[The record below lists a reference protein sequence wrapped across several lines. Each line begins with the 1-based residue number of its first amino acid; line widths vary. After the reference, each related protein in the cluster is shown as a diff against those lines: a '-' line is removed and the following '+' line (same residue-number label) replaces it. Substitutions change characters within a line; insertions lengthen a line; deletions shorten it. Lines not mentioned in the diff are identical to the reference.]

1 MIFQRI
7 NFHDNKLPVFKENK
21 AKGFVTFGADNLYPD
36 FLIELFNKSPKHNA
50 IVSAK
55 ASYVAGI
62 GTKVFGN
69 NTLDIAKA
77 EAKLKKI
84 NAYESYEELK
94 AKIAYDAELFNGF
107 AIEVIWNKA
116 KTSISEYYHIPFKD
130 IRKTIDMHYSYST
143 DWADP
148 KAERIHYMPYNPLTR
163 ESKQLY
169 YCQFYRPGEGV
180 YPLPDYVGALK
191 YIEVDTE
198 ISNYYLNSIKNG
210 FTAQTHIQLFKGI
223 PTPEEARQTARR
235 FKENYQGTDNA
246 GGLIIQ
252 YNDPTEKES
261 IISNLQPSD
270 FDKQFDLLNK
280 TVQQEIF
287 VAHKVNSPML
297 FGVRVEGQLGG
308 RSELIEA
315 YEMFHHAYI
324 EPRQQKID
332 DVFAYLLEPIA
343 DVKLETINKPP
354 VGLDYQALFTAGLL
368 TNEEARKELGLPT
381 ISTIEQSSLND
392 AINALSPLVANN
404 VLGNMTINEK
414 RQLAN
419 LAPIPGGDSLAAATP
434 PTALNQHFEYLE
446 QFAVVGERGGINK
459 SPKAPN
465 SDTPNKNPK
474 GEGSAKG
481 DASTGRGAKVS
492 ERAEKILKDKS
503 DEFNEKYKEKLGYG
517 VNVGM
522 LKAVF
527 QRGLGAFNTSH
538 SPKVSSAEQWALA
551 RVNAFLYI
559 VKTGRPENPKYNTDY
574 DLLPTDHPKKESMSN
589 PFGWDDERDLAVFQS
604 YGEKAEDFEEYRFDF
619 TDAIEQAILNV
630 LKENKGLQ
638 VGDIV
643 NITKLDAKV
652 VTDAIAKLAKAEL
665 VKSYEDGLETTPKG
679 LEEIKNLQTELVVRY
694 KYGLAPGIT
703 GGLLLDTS
711 RKFCTDVVNSGRVYS
726 REDINMMSSEL
737 GYDVW
742 KRRGEWYTNP
752 TTGITT
758 PQCRHIWV
766 QQLLRRIKR

>member
-1 MIFQRI
+1 MIFQRL

-62 GTKVFGN
+62 GTEVFGS
-69 NTLDIAKA
+69 NTEEIAKA
-77 EAKLKKI
+77 EAKLKNI
-84 NAYESYEELK
+84 NAYETYEELK
-94 AKIAYDAELFNGF
+94 AKVAYDAELFNGF
-107 AIEVIWNKA
+107 AVEVIWNKA
-116 KTSISEYYHIPFKD
+116 KTAPSEFYHIPFKD
-130 IRKTIDMHYSYST
+130 IRKGLEGDFVYCADWT
-143 DWADP
+143 DS
-148 KAERIHYMPYNPLTR
+148 KAEKIHYQPYNPITR
-163 ESKQLY
+163 ESKQIY
-169 YCQFYRPGEGV
+169 YCQFYRPGQGE

-223 PTPEEARQTARR
+223 PTPEEARATARR

-261 IISNLQPSD
+261 VINNLQPSD

-332 DVFAYLLEPIA
+332 DTFAYLLEPIA
-343 DVKLETINKPP
+343 SVRLETINKPP
-354 VGLDYQALFTAGLL
+354 IGLDYQALFTAGVI
-368 TNEEARKELGLPT
+368 TNEEARKELGLPLIT
-381 ISTIEQSSLND
+381 DVKQSSLND

-404 VLGNMTINEK
+404 VLSNMTINEK

-419 LAPIPGGDSLAAATP
+419 LPPIAGGDALPSAAPVEAV
-434 PTALNQHFEYLE
+434 ALSKQ
-446 QFAVVGERGGINK
+446 
-459 SPKAPN
+459 
-465 SDTPNKNPK
+465 
-474 GEGSAKG
+474 
-481 DASTGRGAKVS
+481 
-492 ERAEKILKDKS
+492 
-503 DEFNEKYKEKLGYG
+503 
-517 VNVGM
+517 
-522 LKAVF
+522 
-527 QRGLGAFNTSH
+527 
-538 SPKVSSAEQWALA
+538 
-551 RVNAFLYI
+551 
-559 VKTGRPENPKYNTDY
+559 
-574 DLLPTDHPKKESMSN
+574 N
-589 PFGWDDERDLAVFQS
+589 PFGWDDERDIKVFQQ
-604 YGEKAEDFEEYRFDF
+604 YGESADNFEAYKFEFV
-619 TDAIEQAILNV
+619 DAVETAILNV

-652 VTDAIAKLAKAEL
+652 VADAIAKLAKAEL
-665 VKSYEDGLETTPKG
+665 IKSYEDGLETTPKG
-679 LEEIKNLQTELVVRY
+679 VEEVKRLQTEIVVRY
-694 KYGLAPGIT
+694 GYALAAGIKGT
-703 GGLLLDTS
+703 LVIPTTRD
-711 RKFCTDVVNSGRVYS
+711 FCRQIVESNRVYS
-726 REDINMMSSEL
+726 REDINAMSAQL

-752 TTGITT
+752 DTGITT
-758 PQCRHIWV
+758 PQCRHIWQ

>member
-36 FLIELFNKSPKHNA
+36 FLVELFNKSPKHNA

-55 ASYVAGI
+55 ASYIAGV
-62 GTKVFGN
+62 GTDVFGQ
-69 NTLDIAKA
+69 NTTDIAKA
-77 EAKLKKI
+77 EAKLKNI
-84 NAYESYEELK
+84 NAYETYEELK

-107 AIEVIWNKA
+107 CVEVIWNKA
-116 KTSISEYYHIPFKD
+116 KTAPSEYYHIPFKD
-130 IRKTIDMHYSYST
+130 VRKGLEGEYIYCEDWTDAKAPRISYQ
-143 DWADP
+143 
-148 KAERIHYMPYNPLTR
+148 PYNPITR

-169 YCQFYRPGEGV
+169 YCQFYRPGEGT

-223 PTPEEARQTARR
+223 PTPEEARATARR

-261 IISNLQPSD
+261 VISNLQPSD

-308 RSELIEA
+308 RTELIEA

-332 DVFAYLLEPIA
+332 DVFSYLLEPIA
-343 DVKLETINKPP
+343 QVRLETINKPP
-354 VGLDYQALFTAGLL
+354 IGLDYQSLFTVGVI
-368 TNEEARKELGLPT
+368 TNEEARKELGLPLIT
-381 ISTIEQSSLND
+381 DVQQSSLND

-404 VLGNMTINEK
+404 VLSNMTINEK

-419 LAPIPGGDSLAAATP
+419 LPPIAGGDSLPSGAAP
-434 PTALNQHFEYLE
+434 
-446 QFAVVGERGGINK
+446 VVLSK
-459 SPKAPN
+459 
-465 SDTPNKNPK
+465 
-474 GEGSAKG
+474 
-481 DASTGRGAKVS
+481 
-492 ERAEKILKDKS
+492 
-503 DEFNEKYKEKLGYG
+503 
-517 VNVGM
+517 
-522 LKAVF
+522 
-527 QRGLGAFNTSH
+527 Q
-538 SPKVSSAEQWALA
+538 
-551 RVNAFLYI
+551 
-559 VKTGRPENPKYNTDY
+559 
-574 DLLPTDHPKKESMSN
+574 N
-589 PFGWDDERDLAVFQS
+589 PFGWDDERDLIVFNK
-604 YGEKAEDFEEYRFDF
+604 YGEKAEEFEEAKFEF
-619 TDAIEQAILNV
+619 ADAIESAILNV

-652 VTDAIAKLAKAEL
+652 VADAIAKLAKAEL
-665 VKSYEDGLETTPKG
+665 IKSYEDGLETTPKG

-694 KYGLAPGIT
+694 QYGLAPGIS
-703 GGLLLDTS
+703 GGLLIDTS

-726 REDINMMSSEL
+726 REDINMMSAEL

-766 QQLLRRIKR
+766 QKLLRRIKR

>member
-36 FLIELFNKSPKHNA
+36 FLVELFNKSPKHNA

-55 ASYVAGI
+55 ASYIAGI
-62 GTKVFGN
+62 GTDVFGQ
-69 NTLDIAKA
+69 NTTDIAKA
-77 EAKLKKI
+77 EAKLKNI
-84 NAYESYEELK
+84 NAYETYEELK

-107 AIEVIWNKA
+107 CVEVIWNKA
-116 KTSISEYYHIPFKD
+116 KTAPSEYYHIPFKD
-130 IRKTIDMHYSYST
+130 VRKGLDGEYIYCEDWT
-143 DWADP
+143 DT
-148 KAERIHYMPYNPLTR
+148 KAEKIHYQPYNPITR

-169 YCQFYRPGEGV
+169 YCQFYRPGEGT

-223 PTPEEARQTARR
+223 PTPEEARATARR

-261 IISNLQPSD
+261 VISNLQPSD

-308 RSELIEA
+308 RSELIES

-332 DVFAYLLEPIA
+332 DVFSYLLEPIA
-343 DVKLETINKPP
+343 QVRLETINKPP
-354 VGLDYQALFTAGLL
+354 IGLDYQALFTAGIIDR
-368 TNEEARKELGLPT
+368 NETRKELGFDE
-381 ISTIEQSSLND
+381 IEEEE
-392 AINALSPLVANN
+392 APVALS
-404 VLGNMTINEK
+404 K
-414 RQLAN
+414 Q
-419 LAPIPGGDSLAAATP
+419 
-434 PTALNQHFEYLE
+434 
-446 QFAVVGERGGINK
+446 
-459 SPKAPN
+459 
-465 SDTPNKNPK
+465 
-474 GEGSAKG
+474 
-481 DASTGRGAKVS
+481 
-492 ERAEKILKDKS
+492 
-503 DEFNEKYKEKLGYG
+503 
-517 VNVGM
+517 
-522 LKAVF
+522 
-527 QRGLGAFNTSH
+527 
-538 SPKVSSAEQWALA
+538 
-551 RVNAFLYI
+551 
-559 VKTGRPENPKYNTDY
+559 
-574 DLLPTDHPKKESMSN
+574 N
-589 PFGWDDERDLAVFQS
+589 PFGWDDERDLIVFNK
-604 YGEKAEDFEEYRFDF
+604 YGEKAEEFEEAKFEF
-619 TDAIEQAILNV
+619 ADAVESAILNV

-652 VTDAIAKLAKAEL
+652 VADAIAKLAKAEL
-665 VKSYEDGLETTPKG
+665 IKSYEDGLETTPKG
-679 LEEIKNLQTELVVRY
+679 LDEIKNLQTELVVRY
-694 KYGLAPGIT
+694 QYGLAPGIT
-703 GGLLLDTS
+703 GGLLIDTS

-726 REDINMMSSEL
+726 REDINMMSAEL

-766 QQLLRRIKR
+766 QKLLRRIKR

>member
-36 FLIELFNKSPKHNA
+36 FLVDLFNKSPKHNA

-62 GTKVFGN
+62 GTEVYGQ
-69 NTLDIAKA
+69 NTTDIAKA
-77 EAKLKKI
+77 EAKLKNI
-84 NAYESYEELK
+84 NAYETYEELK

-107 AIEVIWNKA
+107 CVEVIWNKA
-116 KTSISEYYHIPFKD
+116 KTAPTEYYHIPFKD
-130 IRKTIDMHYSYST
+130 VRKGLEGEFIYCD
-143 DWADP
+143 DWSNP
-148 KAERIHYMPYNPLTR
+148 KAERITYQPYNPITR

-169 YCQFYRPGEGV
+169 YCQFYRPGQGE

-223 PTPEEARQTARR
+223 PTPEEARATARR

-261 IISNLQPSD
+261 VINNLQPSD

-332 DVFAYLLEPIA
+332 DVFSYLLEPIA
-343 DVKLETINKPP
+343 QVRLETINKPP
-354 VGLDYQALFTAGLL
+354 VGLDYQALFTAGIIDR
-368 TNEEARKELGLPT
+368 NEARKELGFDE
-381 ISTIEQSSLND
+381 IEEEETPV
-392 AINALSPLVANN
+392 ALS
-404 VLGNMTINEK
+404 K
-414 RQLAN
+414 Q
-419 LAPIPGGDSLAAATP
+419 
-434 PTALNQHFEYLE
+434 
-446 QFAVVGERGGINK
+446 
-459 SPKAPN
+459 
-465 SDTPNKNPK
+465 
-474 GEGSAKG
+474 
-481 DASTGRGAKVS
+481 
-492 ERAEKILKDKS
+492 
-503 DEFNEKYKEKLGYG
+503 
-517 VNVGM
+517 
-522 LKAVF
+522 
-527 QRGLGAFNTSH
+527 
-538 SPKVSSAEQWALA
+538 
-551 RVNAFLYI
+551 
-559 VKTGRPENPKYNTDY
+559 
-574 DLLPTDHPKKESMSN
+574 N
-589 PFGWDDERDLAVFQS
+589 PFGWDDERDLIVFNK
-604 YGEKAEDFEEYRFDF
+604 YGEKAEEFEEAKFEF
-619 TDAIEQAILNV
+619 ADAIESAILNV

-652 VTDAIAKLAKAEL
+652 VADTIAKLAKAEL
-665 VKSYEDGLETTPKG
+665 IKSYEDGLETTPKG

-694 KYGLAPGIT
+694 QYGLAPGIT
-703 GGLLLDTS
+703 GGLLIDTS

-726 REDINMMSSEL
+726 REDINMMSDEL

-742 KRRGEWYTNP
+742 KRRGGWYHNP
-752 TTGITT
+752 TLDVNT

-766 QQLLRRIKR
+766 QKLLRRIKR

>member
-36 FLIELFNKSPKHNA
+36 FLVELFNKSPKHNA

-55 ASYVAGI
+55 ASYIAGI
-62 GTKVFGN
+62 GTDVFGQ
-69 NTLDIAKA
+69 NTTDIAKA
-77 EAKLKKI
+77 EAKLKNI
-84 NAYESYEELK
+84 NAYETYEELK

-107 AIEVIWNKA
+107 AVEVIWNKA
-116 KTSISEYYHIPFKD
+116 KTAPSEYYHIPFKD
-130 IRKTIDMHYSYST
+130 VRKGLEGEYVYCADWT
-143 DWADP
+143 DT
-148 KAERIHYMPYNPLTR
+148 KAEKIHYQPYNPITR

-169 YCQFYRPGEGV
+169 YCQFYRPGEGT

-223 PTPEEARQTARR
+223 PTPEEARATARR

-308 RSELIEA
+308 RTELIEA

-332 DVFAYLLEPIA
+332 DVFSYLLEPIA
-343 DVKLETINKPP
+343 SVRLETINKPP
-354 VGLDYQALFTAGLL
+354 IGLDYQALFTAGIIDR
-368 TNEEARKELGLPT
+368 NEARKELGFDE
-381 ISTIEQSSLND
+381 IEEEETPV
-392 AINALSPLVANN
+392 ALS
-404 VLGNMTINEK
+404 K
-414 RQLAN
+414 Q
-419 LAPIPGGDSLAAATP
+419 
-434 PTALNQHFEYLE
+434 
-446 QFAVVGERGGINK
+446 
-459 SPKAPN
+459 
-465 SDTPNKNPK
+465 
-474 GEGSAKG
+474 
-481 DASTGRGAKVS
+481 
-492 ERAEKILKDKS
+492 
-503 DEFNEKYKEKLGYG
+503 
-517 VNVGM
+517 
-522 LKAVF
+522 
-527 QRGLGAFNTSH
+527 
-538 SPKVSSAEQWALA
+538 
-551 RVNAFLYI
+551 
-559 VKTGRPENPKYNTDY
+559 
-574 DLLPTDHPKKESMSN
+574 N
-589 PFGWDDERDLAVFQS
+589 PFGWDDERDLIVFNK
-604 YGEKAEDFEEYRFDF
+604 YGEKAEEFEEARFEF
-619 TDAIEQAILNV
+619 ADAIESAILNV

-652 VTDAIAKLAKAEL
+652 VADAIAKLAKAEL

-694 KYGLAPGIT
+694 QYGLAPGID
-703 GGLLLDTS
+703 GPVIIPTS
-711 RKFCTDVVNSGRVYS
+711 RDFCRKIEGSGRVYS
-726 REDINMMSSEL
+726 REDITMMSNEL

-742 KRRGEWYTNP
+742 KRRGQWYTNP
-752 TTGITT
+752 DTGITT

-766 QQLLRRIKR
+766 QKVLRRIKR

>member
-36 FLIELFNKSPKHNA
+36 FLVELFNKSPKHNA

-55 ASYVAGI
+55 ASYIAGI
-62 GTKVFGN
+62 GTDVYGQ
-69 NTLDIAKA
+69 NTTDIAKA
-77 EAKLKKI
+77 EAKLKNI
-84 NAYESYEELK
+84 NAYETYEELK

-107 AIEVIWNKA
+107 CVEVIWNKA
-116 KTSISEYYHIPFKD
+116 KTAPSEYYHIPFKD
-130 IRKTIDMHYSYST
+130 VRKSLDGHYLYCEDWT
-143 DWADP
+143 DA
-148 KAERIHYMPYNPLTR
+148 KAERVHYMPYNPITR

-169 YCQFYRPGEGV
+169 YCQFYRPGEGT

-223 PTPEEARQTARR
+223 PTPEEARATARR

-261 IISNLQPSD
+261 VISNLQPSD

-308 RSELIEA
+308 RSELIES

-332 DVFAYLLEPIA
+332 DVFSYLLEPIA
-343 DVKLETINKPP
+343 SVRLETINKPP
-354 VGLDYQALFTAGLL
+354 IGLDYQALFTAGIIDR
-368 TNEEARKELGLPT
+368 NEARKELGFDE
-381 ISTIEQSSLND
+381 IEEEE
-392 AINALSPLVANN
+392 APVALS
-404 VLGNMTINEK
+404 K
-414 RQLAN
+414 Q
-419 LAPIPGGDSLAAATP
+419 
-434 PTALNQHFEYLE
+434 
-446 QFAVVGERGGINK
+446 
-459 SPKAPN
+459 
-465 SDTPNKNPK
+465 
-474 GEGSAKG
+474 
-481 DASTGRGAKVS
+481 
-492 ERAEKILKDKS
+492 
-503 DEFNEKYKEKLGYG
+503 
-517 VNVGM
+517 
-522 LKAVF
+522 
-527 QRGLGAFNTSH
+527 
-538 SPKVSSAEQWALA
+538 
-551 RVNAFLYI
+551 
-559 VKTGRPENPKYNTDY
+559 
-574 DLLPTDHPKKESMSN
+574 N
-589 PFGWDDERDLAVFQS
+589 PFGWDDERDLIVFNK
-604 YGEKAEDFEEYRFDF
+604 YGEKAEEFEEAKFEF
-619 TDAIEQAILNV
+619 ADAVESAILNV

-652 VTDAIAKLAKAEL
+652 VADAIAKLAKAEL

-694 KYGLAPGIT
+694 QYGLAPGID
-703 GGLLLDTS
+703 GPVIIPTS
-711 RKFCTDVVNSGRVYS
+711 RDFCRKVEGSGRVYS
-726 REDINMMSSEL
+726 REDINMMSAEL

-742 KRRGEWYTNP
+742 KRRGGWYHNP
-752 TTGITT
+752 TLDVNT

-766 QQLLRRIKR
+766 QKLLRRIKR

>member
-21 AKGFVTFGADNLYPD
+21 AKGFVTFGADNQYPD

-62 GTKVFGN
+62 GTEVYGQ
-69 NTLDIAKA
+69 NTTDIAKA
-77 EAKLKKI
+77 EAKLKNI
-84 NAYESYEELK
+84 NAYETYEELK
-94 AKIAYDAELFNGF
+94 SKIAYDAELFNGF
-107 AIEVIWNKA
+107 CVEVIWNKA
-116 KTSISEYYHIPFKD
+116 KTAPAEYYHIPFKD
-130 IRKTIDMHYSYST
+130 VRKGLEGDYIYCADWT
-143 DWADP
+143 DS
-148 KAERIHYMPYNPLTR
+148 KAEKIHYVPYNPITR

-169 YCQFYRPGEGV
+169 YCQFYRPGQGE

-223 PTPEEARQTARR
+223 PTPEEARATARR

-261 IISNLQPSD
+261 VISNLQPSD

-308 RSELIEA
+308 RTELIEA

-332 DVFAYLLEPIA
+332 DVFSYLLEPIA
-343 DVKLETINKPP
+343 QVRLETINKPP
-354 VGLDYQALFTAGLL
+354 IGLDYQALFTAGIIDR
-368 TNEEARKELGLPT
+368 NEARKELGFDE
-381 ISTIEQSSLND
+381 IEEEETPV
-392 AINALSPLVANN
+392 ALS
-404 VLGNMTINEK
+404 K
-414 RQLAN
+414 Q
-419 LAPIPGGDSLAAATP
+419 
-434 PTALNQHFEYLE
+434 
-446 QFAVVGERGGINK
+446 
-459 SPKAPN
+459 
-465 SDTPNKNPK
+465 
-474 GEGSAKG
+474 
-481 DASTGRGAKVS
+481 
-492 ERAEKILKDKS
+492 
-503 DEFNEKYKEKLGYG
+503 
-517 VNVGM
+517 
-522 LKAVF
+522 
-527 QRGLGAFNTSH
+527 
-538 SPKVSSAEQWALA
+538 
-551 RVNAFLYI
+551 
-559 VKTGRPENPKYNTDY
+559 
-574 DLLPTDHPKKESMSN
+574 N
-589 PFGWDDERDLAVFQS
+589 PFGWDDERDLIVFNK
-604 YGEKAEDFEEYRFDF
+604 YGEKAEEFEEAKFEF
-619 TDAIEQAILNV
+619 ADAIESAILNV

-652 VTDAIAKLAKAEL
+652 VADTIAKLAKAEL
-665 VKSYEDGLETTPKG
+665 IKSYEDGLETTPKG
-679 LEEIKNLQTELVVRY
+679 LDEIKNLQTELVVRY
-694 KYGLAPGIT
+694 QYGLAPGIT

-726 REDINMMSSEL
+726 REDINMMSAEL

-766 QQLLRRIKR
+766 QKVLRRIKR

>member
-1 MIFQRI
+1 MIFQRL

-62 GTKVFGN
+62 GTDVFGQ
-69 NTLDIAKA
+69 NTTDIAKA
-77 EAKLKKI
+77 QAKLKQI

-94 AKIAYDAELFNGF
+94 GKIAYDAELFNGF
-107 AIEVIWNKA
+107 AVEVIWNKA
-116 KTSISEYYHIPFKD
+116 KTAPSEYYHIPFKD
-130 IRKTIDMHYSYST
+130 IRKGLEGEYVYCE
-143 DWADP
+143 DWSNP
-148 KAERIHYMPYNPLTR
+148 KAEKIHYQPYNPITR

-169 YCQFYRPGEGV
+169 YCQFYRPGQGE

-223 PTPEEARQTARR
+223 PLPEEARATARR

-261 IISNLQPSD
+261 VISNLQPSD

-308 RSELIEA
+308 RTELIEA

-332 DVFAYLLEPIA
+332 DAFSYLLEPIA
-343 DVKLETINKPP
+343 QVRLETINKPP
-354 VGLDYQALFTAGLL
+354 IGLDYQALFTAGIIDR
-368 TNEEARKELGLPT
+368 NEARKELGFDE
-381 ISTIEQSSLND
+381 IEEEETPV
-392 AINALSPLVANN
+392 ALS
-404 VLGNMTINEK
+404 K
-414 RQLAN
+414 Q
-419 LAPIPGGDSLAAATP
+419 
-434 PTALNQHFEYLE
+434 
-446 QFAVVGERGGINK
+446 
-459 SPKAPN
+459 
-465 SDTPNKNPK
+465 
-474 GEGSAKG
+474 
-481 DASTGRGAKVS
+481 
-492 ERAEKILKDKS
+492 
-503 DEFNEKYKEKLGYG
+503 
-517 VNVGM
+517 
-522 LKAVF
+522 
-527 QRGLGAFNTSH
+527 
-538 SPKVSSAEQWALA
+538 
-551 RVNAFLYI
+551 
-559 VKTGRPENPKYNTDY
+559 
-574 DLLPTDHPKKESMSN
+574 N
-589 PFGWDDERDLAVFQS
+589 PFGWDDERDLIVFNK
-604 YGEKAEDFEEYRFDF
+604 YGEKAEEFEEAKFEF
-619 TDAIEQAILNV
+619 ADAIESAILNV

-652 VTDAIAKLAKAEL
+652 VADAIAKLAKAEL
-665 VKSYEDGLETTPKG
+665 IKSYEDGLQTTPKG
-679 LEEIKNLQTELVVRY
+679 LDEIKNLQTELVVRY
-694 KYGLAPGIT
+694 QYGLAPGMQ
-703 GGLLLDTS
+703 GGLLIDTS
-711 RKFCTDVVNSGRVYS
+711 RKFCQDVVNSGRVYS
-726 REDINMMSSEL
+726 REDINMMSAEL

-742 KRRGEWYTNP
+742 KRRGGWYHNP
-752 TTGITT
+752 TLDVNT

-766 QQLLRRIKR
+766 QKLLRRIKR

>member
-36 FLIELFNKSPKHNA
+36 FLVELFNKSPKHNA

-55 ASYVAGI
+55 ASYIAGI
-62 GTKVFGN
+62 GTDVFGQ
-69 NTLDIAKA
+69 NTTDIAKA
-77 EAKLKKI
+77 EAKLKNI
-84 NAYESYEELK
+84 NAYETYEELK

-107 AIEVIWNKA
+107 AVEVIWNKA
-116 KTSISEYYHIPFKD
+116 KTAPSEYYHIPFKD
-130 IRKTIDMHYSYST
+130 VRKGLDGEYIYCEDWTDAKAPRISYQ
-143 DWADP
+143 
-148 KAERIHYMPYNPLTR
+148 PYNPITR

-169 YCQFYRPGEGV
+169 YCQFYRPGEGT

-223 PTPEEARQTARR
+223 PTPEEARATARR

-261 IISNLQPSD
+261 VISNLQPSD

-308 RSELIEA
+308 RTELIEA

-332 DVFAYLLEPIA
+332 DVFSYLLEPIA
-343 DVKLETINKPP
+343 QVRLETINKPP
-354 VGLDYQALFTAGLL
+354 IGLDYQALFTAGIIDR
-368 TNEEARKELGLPT
+368 NEARKELGFDE
-381 ISTIEQSSLND
+381 IEEEE
-392 AINALSPLVANN
+392 APVALS
-404 VLGNMTINEK
+404 K
-414 RQLAN
+414 Q
-419 LAPIPGGDSLAAATP
+419 
-434 PTALNQHFEYLE
+434 
-446 QFAVVGERGGINK
+446 
-459 SPKAPN
+459 
-465 SDTPNKNPK
+465 
-474 GEGSAKG
+474 
-481 DASTGRGAKVS
+481 
-492 ERAEKILKDKS
+492 
-503 DEFNEKYKEKLGYG
+503 
-517 VNVGM
+517 
-522 LKAVF
+522 
-527 QRGLGAFNTSH
+527 
-538 SPKVSSAEQWALA
+538 
-551 RVNAFLYI
+551 
-559 VKTGRPENPKYNTDY
+559 
-574 DLLPTDHPKKESMSN
+574 N
-589 PFGWDDERDLAVFQS
+589 PFGWDDERDLVVFNK
-604 YGEKAEDFEEYRFDF
+604 YGEKAEEFEEAKFEF
-619 TDAIEQAILNV
+619 ADAIESAILNV

-652 VTDAIAKLAKAEL
+652 VADAIAKLAKAEL

-694 KYGLAPGIT
+694 QYGLAPGID
-703 GGLLLDTS
+703 GPVIIPTS
-711 RKFCTDVVNSGRVYS
+711 RDFCRKVEGSGRVYS
-726 REDINMMSSEL
+726 REDINMMSAEL

-742 KRRGEWYTNP
+742 KRRGGWYHNP
-752 TTGITT
+752 TLDVNT

-766 QQLLRRIKR
+766 QKLLRRIKR

>member
-36 FLIELFNKSPKHNA
+36 FLVELFNKSPKHNA

-55 ASYVAGI
+55 ASYIAGI
-62 GTKVFGN
+62 GTDVFGQ
-69 NTLDIAKA
+69 NTTDIAKA
-77 EAKLKKI
+77 EAKLKNI
-84 NAYESYEELK
+84 NAYETYEELK

-107 AIEVIWNKA
+107 AVEVIWNKA
-116 KTSISEYYHIPFKD
+116 KTAPSEYYHIPFKD
-130 IRKTIDMHYSYST
+130 VRKGLEGEYVYCADWT
-143 DWADP
+143 DT
-148 KAERIHYMPYNPLTR
+148 KAEKIHYQPYNPITR

-169 YCQFYRPGEGV
+169 YCQFYRPGEGT

-223 PTPEEARQTARR
+223 PTPEEARATARR

-261 IISNLQPSD
+261 VISNLQPSD

-308 RSELIEA
+308 RTELIEA

-332 DVFAYLLEPIA
+332 DVFSYLLEPIA
-343 DVKLETINKPP
+343 QVRLETINKPP
-354 VGLDYQALFTAGLL
+354 IGLDYQALFTAGIIDR
-368 TNEEARKELGLPT
+368 NEARKELGFDE
-381 ISTIEQSSLND
+381 IEEEETPV
-392 AINALSPLVANN
+392 ALS
-404 VLGNMTINEK
+404 K
-414 RQLAN
+414 Q
-419 LAPIPGGDSLAAATP
+419 
-434 PTALNQHFEYLE
+434 
-446 QFAVVGERGGINK
+446 
-459 SPKAPN
+459 
-465 SDTPNKNPK
+465 
-474 GEGSAKG
+474 
-481 DASTGRGAKVS
+481 
-492 ERAEKILKDKS
+492 
-503 DEFNEKYKEKLGYG
+503 
-517 VNVGM
+517 
-522 LKAVF
+522 
-527 QRGLGAFNTSH
+527 
-538 SPKVSSAEQWALA
+538 
-551 RVNAFLYI
+551 
-559 VKTGRPENPKYNTDY
+559 
-574 DLLPTDHPKKESMSN
+574 N
-589 PFGWDDERDLAVFQS
+589 PFGWDDERDLIVFNK
-604 YGEKAEDFEEYRFDF
+604 YGEKAEEFEEAKFEF
-619 TDAIEQAILNV
+619 ADAIESAILNV

-652 VTDAIAKLAKAEL
+652 VADAIAKLAKAEL

-694 KYGLAPGIT
+694 QYGLAPGIS
-703 GGLLLDTS
+703 GGLLIDTS

-726 REDINMMSSEL
+726 REDITMMSNEL

-742 KRRGEWYTNP
+742 KRRGQWYTNP
-752 TTGITT
+752 DTGITT

-766 QQLLRRIKR
+766 QKLLRRIKR

>member
-62 GTKVFGN
+62 GTEVFGS
-69 NTLDIAKA
+69 NTEEIAKA
-77 EAKLKKI
+77 EAKLKNI
-84 NAYESYEELK
+84 NAYETYEELK
-94 AKIAYDAELFNGF
+94 AKVAYDAELFNGF
-107 AIEVIWNKA
+107 AVEVIWNKA
-116 KTSISEYYHIPFKD
+116 KTAPSEFYHIPFKD
-130 IRKTIDMHYSYST
+130 IRKGLEGDYVYCADWT
-143 DWADP
+143 DN
-148 KAERIHYMPYNPLTR
+148 KAEKIHYQPYNPITR
-163 ESKQLY
+163 ESKQIY
-169 YCQFYRPGEGV
+169 YCQFYRPGQGE

-223 PTPEEARQTARR
+223 PTPEEARATARR

-261 IISNLQPSD
+261 VINNLQPSD

-308 RSELIEA
+308 RSELVEA

-332 DVFAYLLEPIA
+332 DTFAYLLEPIA
-343 DVKLETINKPP
+343 KVRLETINKPP
-354 VGLDYQALFTAGLL
+354 IGLDYQALFTAGVI
-368 TNEEARKELGLPT
+368 TNEEARKELGLPLIT
-381 ISTIEQSSLND
+381 DVKQSSLND

-404 VLGNMTINEK
+404 VLSNMTINEK

-419 LAPIPGGDSLAAATP
+419 LPPIAGGD
-434 PTALNQHFEYLE
+434 ALPSASPVE
-446 QFAVVGERGGINK
+446 AV
-459 SPKAPN
+459 
-465 SDTPNKNPK
+465 
-474 GEGSAKG
+474 
-481 DASTGRGAKVS
+481 
-492 ERAEKILKDKS
+492 
-503 DEFNEKYKEKLGYG
+503 
-517 VNVGM
+517 
-522 LKAVF
+522 
-527 QRGLGAFNTSH
+527 
-538 SPKVSSAEQWALA
+538 ALS
-551 RVNAFLYI
+551 
-559 VKTGRPENPKYNTDY
+559 KQ
-574 DLLPTDHPKKESMSN
+574 N
-589 PFGWDDERDLAVFQS
+589 PFGWDDERDIKVFQQ
-604 YGEKAEDFEEYRFDF
+604 YGESADNFETYKFEFV
-619 TDAIEQAILNV
+619 DAVETAILNV

-652 VTDAIAKLAKAEL
+652 VADAIAKLAKAEL
-665 VKSYEDGLETTPKG
+665 IKSYEDGLETTAQG
-679 LEEIKNLQTELVVRY
+679 VEEVNRLQTEIVVRY
-694 KYGLAPGIT
+694 RYGLAAGIQ
-703 GGLLLDTS
+703 GALVIDTT
-711 RKFCTDVVNSGRVYS
+711 RDFCRQIAESNRVYS
-726 REDINMMSSEL
+726 REDINAMSTQL

-742 KRRGEWYTNP
+742 KRRGGWYHNP
-752 TTGITT
+752 VLDVNT

>member
-62 GTKVFGN
+62 GTEVYGQ
-69 NTLDIAKA
+69 NTTDIAKIQN
-77 EAKLKKI
+77 KLKSI
-84 NAYESYEELK
+84 NAYETYEELK
-94 AKIAYDAELFNGF
+94 AKVAYDAELFNGF
-107 AIEVIWNKA
+107 AVEVIWNKA
-116 KTSISEYYHIPFKD
+116 KTAPSEFYHIPFKNV
-130 IRKTIDMHYSYST
+130 RKGLEGDFVYCDDWT
-143 DWADP
+143 DSKAD
-148 KAERIHYMPYNPLTR
+148 KIHYQPYNPITR

-169 YCQFYRPGEGV
+169 YCQFYRPGQGE

-223 PTPEEARQTARR
+223 PTPEEARATARR

-261 IISNLQPSD
+261 VINNLQPSD

-332 DVFAYLLEPIA
+332 DTFAYLLEPIA
-343 DVKLETINKPP
+343 SVRLETINKPP
-354 VGLDYQALFTAGLL
+354 IGLDYQALFTAGIIDR
-368 TNEEARKELGLPT
+368 NEARKELGFDE
-381 ISTIEQSSLND
+381 IEEPLNV
-392 AINALSPLVANN
+392 ALS
-404 VLGNMTINEK
+404 K
-414 RQLAN
+414 Q
-419 LAPIPGGDSLAAATP
+419 
-434 PTALNQHFEYLE
+434 
-446 QFAVVGERGGINK
+446 
-459 SPKAPN
+459 
-465 SDTPNKNPK
+465 
-474 GEGSAKG
+474 
-481 DASTGRGAKVS
+481 
-492 ERAEKILKDKS
+492 
-503 DEFNEKYKEKLGYG
+503 
-517 VNVGM
+517 
-522 LKAVF
+522 
-527 QRGLGAFNTSH
+527 
-538 SPKVSSAEQWALA
+538 
-551 RVNAFLYI
+551 
-559 VKTGRPENPKYNTDY
+559 
-574 DLLPTDHPKKESMSN
+574 N
-589 PFGWDDERDLAVFQS
+589 PFGWDDERDIKVFQQ
-604 YGEKAEDFEEYRFDF
+604 YGESADNFETYKFEFV
-619 TDAIEQAILNV
+619 DAVETAILNV

-652 VTDAIAKLAKAEL
+652 VADAIAKLAKAEL
-665 VKSYEDGLETTPKG
+665 IKSYEDGLETTPKG
-679 LEEIKNLQTELVVRY
+679 VEEVDRLQTEIVVRY
-694 KYGLAPGIT
+694 GYALAAGIKGT
-703 GGLLLDTS
+703 LVIPTTRD
-711 RKFCTDVVNSGRVYS
+711 FCRQIVESNRVYS
-726 REDINMMSSEL
+726 REDINAMSAQL

-752 TTGITT
+752 DTGITT

>member
-1 MIFQRI
+1 MIFQRL

-55 ASYVAGI
+55 ASYVSGI
-62 GTKVFGN
+62 GTEVYGQ
-69 NTLDIAKA
+69 NTTDIAKA
-77 EAKLKKI
+77 QAKLKNI
-84 NAYESYEELK
+84 NAYETYEELK

-107 AIEVIWNKA
+107 AVEVIWNKA
-116 KTSISEYYHIPFKD
+116 KTAPSEYYHIPFKE
-130 IRKTIDMHYSYST
+130 IRKGLDGDFVYCADWT
-143 DWADP
+143 DN
-148 KAERIHYMPYNPLTR
+148 KAEKIHYQPYNPITR

-169 YCQFYRPGEGV
+169 YCQFYRPGQGE

-261 IISNLQPSD
+261 VISNLQPSD

-332 DVFAYLLEPIA
+332 DAFSYLLEPIA
-343 DVKLETINKPP
+343 KVRLETINKPP
-354 VGLDYQALFTAGLL
+354 IGLDYQALYTAGIIDR
-368 TNEEARKELGLPT
+368 NEARKELGFDE
-381 ISTIEQSSLND
+381 IEEEETV
-392 AINALSPLVANN
+392 ALS
-404 VLGNMTINEK
+404 K
-414 RQLAN
+414 Q
-419 LAPIPGGDSLAAATP
+419 
-434 PTALNQHFEYLE
+434 
-446 QFAVVGERGGINK
+446 
-459 SPKAPN
+459 
-465 SDTPNKNPK
+465 
-474 GEGSAKG
+474 
-481 DASTGRGAKVS
+481 
-492 ERAEKILKDKS
+492 
-503 DEFNEKYKEKLGYG
+503 
-517 VNVGM
+517 
-522 LKAVF
+522 
-527 QRGLGAFNTSH
+527 
-538 SPKVSSAEQWALA
+538 
-551 RVNAFLYI
+551 
-559 VKTGRPENPKYNTDY
+559 
-574 DLLPTDHPKKESMSN
+574 N
-589 PFGWDDERDLAVFQS
+589 PFGWDDERDIKVFQQ
-604 YGEKAEDFEEYRFDF
+604 YGESADNFETYKFEFV
-619 TDAIEQAILNV
+619 DAVETAILNV

-652 VTDAIAKLAKAEL
+652 VADAIAKLAKAEL
-665 VKSYEDGLETTPKG
+665 IKSYEDGLETTPKG
-679 LEEIKNLQTELVVRY
+679 VEEVKRLETEIVVRY
-694 KYGLAPGIT
+694 RYGLAAGIQ
-703 GGLLLDTS
+703 GALVIDTT
-711 RKFCTDVVNSGRVYS
+711 RDFCRQIAESNRVYS
-726 REDINMMSSEL
+726 REDINAMSTQL

-742 KRRGEWYTNP
+742 KRRGGWYHNP
-752 TTGITT
+752 VLDVNT

>member
-1 MIFQRI
+1 
-7 NFHDNKLPVFKENK
+7 LPVFKENK

-62 GTKVFGN
+62 GTEVYGQS
-69 NTLDIAKA
+69 TEDIAKIQN
-77 EAKLKKI
+77 KLKSI
-84 NAYESYEELK
+84 NAYETYEELK
-94 AKIAYDAELFNGF
+94 AKVAYDAELFNGF
-107 AIEVIWNKA
+107 AVEVIWNKA
-116 KTSISEYYHIPFKD
+116 KTAPSEYYHIPFKNV
-130 IRKTIDMHYSYST
+130 RKGLEGDYVYCADWT
-143 DWADP
+143 DN
-148 KAERIHYMPYNPLTR
+148 KAEKIHYQPYNPITR
-163 ESKQLY
+163 ESKQIY
-169 YCQFYRPGEGV
+169 YCQFYRPGQGE

-223 PTPEEARQTARR
+223 PTPEEARATARR

-261 IISNLQPSD
+261 VINNLQPSD

-332 DVFAYLLEPIA
+332 DTFAYLLEPIA
-343 DVKLETINKPP
+343 SVRLETINKPP
-354 VGLDYQALFTAGLL
+354 IGLDYQALFTAGIIDR
-368 TNEEARKELGLPT
+368 NEARKELGFDE
-381 ISTIEQSSLND
+381 IEEPLNV
-392 AINALSPLVANN
+392 ALS
-404 VLGNMTINEK
+404 K
-414 RQLAN
+414 Q
-419 LAPIPGGDSLAAATP
+419 
-434 PTALNQHFEYLE
+434 
-446 QFAVVGERGGINK
+446 
-459 SPKAPN
+459 
-465 SDTPNKNPK
+465 
-474 GEGSAKG
+474 
-481 DASTGRGAKVS
+481 
-492 ERAEKILKDKS
+492 
-503 DEFNEKYKEKLGYG
+503 
-517 VNVGM
+517 
-522 LKAVF
+522 
-527 QRGLGAFNTSH
+527 
-538 SPKVSSAEQWALA
+538 
-551 RVNAFLYI
+551 
-559 VKTGRPENPKYNTDY
+559 
-574 DLLPTDHPKKESMSN
+574 N
-589 PFGWDDERDLAVFQS
+589 PFGWDDERDIKVFQQ
-604 YGEKAEDFEEYRFDF
+604 YGESADNFEAYKFEFV
-619 TDAIEQAILNV
+619 DAVETAILNV

-652 VTDAIAKLAKAEL
+652 VADAIAKLAKAEL
-665 VKSYEDGLETTPKG
+665 IKSYEDGLETTPKG
-679 LEEIKNLQTELVVRY
+679 VEEVDRLQTEIVVRY
-694 KYGLAPGIT
+694 GYALAPGIK
-703 GGLLLDTS
+703 GGLLIPGS
-711 RKFCTDVVNSGRVYS
+711 RDFCRQIVGSNRVYS
-726 REDINMMSSEL
+726 REDINAMSAQL

-742 KRRGEWYTNP
+742 KRRGEWYTNKE
-752 TTGITT
+752 TGITT
-758 PQCRHIWV
+758 PQCRHIWQ

>member
-50 IVSAK
+50 IVSSK

-62 GTKVFGN
+62 GTEVYGQS
-69 NTLDIAKA
+69 TEDIAKIQN
-77 EAKLKKI
+77 KLKSI
-84 NAYESYEELK
+84 NAYETYEELK
-94 AKIAYDAELFNGF
+94 AKVAYDAELFNGF
-107 AIEVIWNKA
+107 AVEVIWNKA
-116 KTSISEYYHIPFKD
+116 KTAPSEYYHIPFKD
-130 IRKTIDMHYSYST
+130 IRKGLEGEYVYCADWT
-143 DWADP
+143 DS
-148 KAERIHYMPYNPLTR
+148 KAEKIHYQPYNPITR

-169 YCQFYRPGEGV
+169 YCQFYRPGQGE

-223 PTPEEARQTARR
+223 PTPEEARATARR

-261 IISNLQPSD
+261 VINNLQPSD

-332 DVFAYLLEPIA
+332 DTFAYLLEPIA
-343 DVKLETINKPP
+343 SVRLETINKPP
-354 VGLDYQALFTAGLL
+354 IGLDYQALYTAGIIDR
-368 TNEEARKELGLPT
+368 NEARKELGFDE
-381 ISTIEQSSLND
+381 IEEPLNV
-392 AINALSPLVANN
+392 ALS
-404 VLGNMTINEK
+404 K
-414 RQLAN
+414 Q
-419 LAPIPGGDSLAAATP
+419 
-434 PTALNQHFEYLE
+434 
-446 QFAVVGERGGINK
+446 
-459 SPKAPN
+459 
-465 SDTPNKNPK
+465 
-474 GEGSAKG
+474 
-481 DASTGRGAKVS
+481 
-492 ERAEKILKDKS
+492 
-503 DEFNEKYKEKLGYG
+503 
-517 VNVGM
+517 
-522 LKAVF
+522 
-527 QRGLGAFNTSH
+527 
-538 SPKVSSAEQWALA
+538 
-551 RVNAFLYI
+551 
-559 VKTGRPENPKYNTDY
+559 
-574 DLLPTDHPKKESMSN
+574 N
-589 PFGWDDERDLAVFQS
+589 PFGWDDERDIKVFQQ
-604 YGEKAEDFEEYRFDF
+604 YGESADNFEAYKFEFV
-619 TDAIEQAILNV
+619 DAVETAILNV

-652 VTDAIAKLAKAEL
+652 VADAIAKLAKAEL
-665 VKSYEDGLETTPKG
+665 IKSYEDGLETTPKG
-679 LEEIKNLQTELVVRY
+679 VEEVKRLQTEIVVRY
-694 KYGLAPGIT
+694 GYALAAGIKGT
-703 GGLLLDTS
+703 LVIPTTRD
-711 RKFCTDVVNSGRVYS
+711 FCRQIVESNRVYS
-726 REDINMMSSEL
+726 REDINAMSAQL

-752 TTGITT
+752 DTGITT
-758 PQCRHIWV
+758 PQCRHVWS

>member
-1 MIFQRI
+1 MIFQRL

-62 GTKVFGN
+62 GTEVFGS
-69 NTLDIAKA
+69 NTEEIAKA
-77 EAKLKKI
+77 EAKLKNI
-84 NAYESYEELK
+84 NAYETYEELK
-94 AKIAYDAELFNGF
+94 AKVAYDAELFNGF
-107 AIEVIWNKA
+107 AVEVIWNKA
-116 KTSISEYYHIPFKD
+116 KTAPSEFYHIPFKNV
-130 IRKTIDMHYSYST
+130 RKGLEGDFVYCADWT
-143 DWADP
+143 DS
-148 KAERIHYMPYNPLTR
+148 KAEKIHYQPYNPITR
-163 ESKQLY
+163 ESKQIY
-169 YCQFYRPGEGV
+169 YCQFYRPGQGE

-223 PTPEEARQTARR
+223 PTPEEARATARR

-261 IISNLQPSD
+261 VINNLQPSD

-332 DVFAYLLEPIA
+332 DTFAYLLEPIA
-343 DVKLETINKPP
+343 SVRLETINKPP
-354 VGLDYQALFTAGLL
+354 IGLDYQALFTAGIIDR
-368 TNEEARKELGLPT
+368 NEARKELGFDE
-381 ISTIEQSSLND
+381 IEEPLNV
-392 AINALSPLVANN
+392 ALS
-404 VLGNMTINEK
+404 K
-414 RQLAN
+414 Q
-419 LAPIPGGDSLAAATP
+419 
-434 PTALNQHFEYLE
+434 
-446 QFAVVGERGGINK
+446 
-459 SPKAPN
+459 
-465 SDTPNKNPK
+465 
-474 GEGSAKG
+474 
-481 DASTGRGAKVS
+481 
-492 ERAEKILKDKS
+492 
-503 DEFNEKYKEKLGYG
+503 
-517 VNVGM
+517 
-522 LKAVF
+522 
-527 QRGLGAFNTSH
+527 
-538 SPKVSSAEQWALA
+538 
-551 RVNAFLYI
+551 
-559 VKTGRPENPKYNTDY
+559 
-574 DLLPTDHPKKESMSN
+574 N
-589 PFGWDDERDLAVFQS
+589 PFGWDDERDIKVFQQ
-604 YGEKAEDFEEYRFDF
+604 YGESADNFEAYKFEFV
-619 TDAIEQAILNV
+619 DAVETAILNV

-652 VTDAIAKLAKAEL
+652 VADAIAKLAKAEL
-665 VKSYEDGLETTPKG
+665 IKSYEDGLETTPKG
-679 LEEIKNLQTELVVRY
+679 VEEVKRLQTEIVVRY
-694 KYGLAPGIT
+694 GYALAAGIKGT
-703 GGLLLDTS
+703 LVIPTTRD
-711 RKFCTDVVNSGRVYS
+711 FCRQIVESNRVYS
-726 REDINMMSSEL
+726 REDINAMSAQL

-752 TTGITT
+752 DTGITT
-758 PQCRHIWV
+758 PQCRHIWQ

>member
-1 MIFQRI
+1 
-7 NFHDNKLPVFKENK
+7 
-21 AKGFVTFGADNLYPD
+21 VTFGADNLYPD

-62 GTKVFGN
+62 GTEVYGQ
-69 NTLDIAKA
+69 NTIDTAKIQ
-77 EAKLKKI
+77 AKLKSI
-84 NAYESYEELK
+84 NAYETYEELK
-94 AKIAYDAELFNGF
+94 AKVAYDAELFNGF

-116 KTSISEYYHIPFKD
+116 KTAPSEYYHIPFKD
-130 IRKTIDMHYSYST
+130 IRKGLEGDFVYCADWT
-143 DWADP
+143 DS
-148 KAERIHYMPYNPLTR
+148 KAEKIHYQPYNPITR

-169 YCQFYRPGEGV
+169 YCQFYRPGQGE

-223 PTPEEARQTARR
+223 PTPEEARATARR

-261 IISNLQPSD
+261 VISNLQPSD

-332 DVFAYLLEPIA
+332 DTFAYLLEPIA
-343 DVKLETINKPP
+343 SVRLETINKPP
-354 VGLDYQALFTAGLL
+354 IGLDYQALFTAGIIDR
-368 TNEEARKELGLPT
+368 NEARKELGFDE
-381 ISTIEQSSLND
+381 IEEEV
-392 AINALSPLVANN
+392 APVALS
-404 VLGNMTINEK
+404 K
-414 RQLAN
+414 Q
-419 LAPIPGGDSLAAATP
+419 
-434 PTALNQHFEYLE
+434 
-446 QFAVVGERGGINK
+446 
-459 SPKAPN
+459 
-465 SDTPNKNPK
+465 
-474 GEGSAKG
+474 
-481 DASTGRGAKVS
+481 
-492 ERAEKILKDKS
+492 
-503 DEFNEKYKEKLGYG
+503 
-517 VNVGM
+517 
-522 LKAVF
+522 
-527 QRGLGAFNTSH
+527 
-538 SPKVSSAEQWALA
+538 
-551 RVNAFLYI
+551 
-559 VKTGRPENPKYNTDY
+559 
-574 DLLPTDHPKKESMSN
+574 N
-589 PFGWDDERDLAVFQS
+589 PFGWDDERDIKVFQQ
-604 YGEKAEDFEEYRFDF
+604 YGESADNFEAYKFEFA
-619 TDAIEQAILNV
+619 DAVETAILNV

-652 VTDAIAKLAKAEL
+652 VADAIAKLAKAEL
-665 VKSYEDGLETTPKG
+665 IKSYEDGLETTPKG
-679 LEEIKNLQTELVVRY
+679 VEEVKRLQTEIVVRY
-694 KYGLAPGIT
+694 GYALAAGIKGT
-703 GGLLLDTS
+703 LVIPTTRD
-711 RKFCTDVVNSGRVYS
+711 FCRQIVESNRVYS
-726 REDINMMSSEL
+726 REDINAMSAQL

-752 TTGITT
+752 DTGITT
-758 PQCRHIWV
+758 PQCRHVWS

>member
-1 MIFQRI
+1 MIFQRL

-55 ASYVAGI
+55 ASYVSGI
-62 GTKVFGN
+62 GTEVYGQ
-69 NTLDIAKA
+69 NTTDIAKA
-77 EAKLKKI
+77 QAKLKNI
-84 NAYESYEELK
+84 NAYETYEELK

-107 AIEVIWNKA
+107 AVEVIWNKA
-116 KTSISEYYHIPFKD
+116 KTAPSEYYHIPFKD
-130 IRKTIDMHYSYST
+130 IRKGLDGDFVYCADWT
-143 DWADP
+143 DN
-148 KAERIHYMPYNPLTR
+148 KAEKIHYQPYNPITR

-169 YCQFYRPGEGV
+169 YCQFYRPGQGE

-261 IISNLQPSD
+261 VISNLQPSD

-308 RSELIEA
+308 RTELIEA

-332 DVFAYLLEPIA
+332 DAFSYLLEPIA
-343 DVKLETINKPP
+343 SVRLETINKPP
-354 VGLDYQALFTAGLL
+354 IGLDYQSLFTAGVI
-368 TNEEARKELGLPT
+368 TNEEARKELGLPL
-381 ISTIEQSSLND
+381 ISEVKQSSLND

-404 VLGNMTINEK
+404 VLSNMTINEK
-414 RQLAN
+414 RQLAG
-419 LAPIPGGDSLAAATP
+419 LPPIAGGDALPSAAPVEAV
-434 PTALNQHFEYLE
+434 ALSKQ
-446 QFAVVGERGGINK
+446 
-459 SPKAPN
+459 
-465 SDTPNKNPK
+465 
-474 GEGSAKG
+474 
-481 DASTGRGAKVS
+481 
-492 ERAEKILKDKS
+492 
-503 DEFNEKYKEKLGYG
+503 
-517 VNVGM
+517 
-522 LKAVF
+522 
-527 QRGLGAFNTSH
+527 
-538 SPKVSSAEQWALA
+538 
-551 RVNAFLYI
+551 
-559 VKTGRPENPKYNTDY
+559 
-574 DLLPTDHPKKESMSN
+574 N
-589 PFGWDDERDLAVFQS
+589 PFGWDDERDINVFQQ
-604 YGEKAEDFEEYRFDF
+604 YGESADNFEAYKFEFV
-619 TDAIEQAILNV
+619 DAVETAILNV

-652 VTDAIAKLAKAEL
+652 VADAIAKLAKAEL
-665 VKSYEDGLETTPKG
+665 IKSYEDGLETTPKG
-679 LEEIKNLQTELVVRY
+679 VEEVKRLETEIVVRY
-694 KYGLAPGIT
+694 KYGLAPGIQ
-703 GGLLLDTS
+703 GGMIIPGS
-711 RKFCTDVVNSGRVYS
+711 RDFCRQIDSSNRVYS
-726 REDINMMSSEL
+726 REDINMMSAEL

-742 KRRGEWYTNP
+742 KRRGGWYHNP
-752 TTGITT
+752 TLDVNT

>member
-62 GTKVFGN
+62 GTEVYGQS
-69 NTLDIAKA
+69 TEDIAKIQN
-77 EAKLKKI
+77 KLKSI

-94 AKIAYDAELFNGF
+94 AKVAYDAELFNGF

-116 KTSISEYYHIPFKD
+116 KTAPSEYYHIPFKNV
-130 IRKTIDMHYSYST
+130 RKGLEGDFVYCADWT
-143 DWADP
+143 DS
-148 KAERIHYMPYNPLTR
+148 KAEKIHYQPYNPITR

-169 YCQFYRPGEGV
+169 YCQFYRPGQGE

-223 PTPEEARQTARR
+223 PTPEEARATARR

-261 IISNLQPSD
+261 VINNLQPSD

-297 FGVRVEGQLGG
+297 FGVRVESQLGG

-332 DVFAYLLEPIA
+332 DTFAYLLEPIA
-343 DVKLETINKPP
+343 SVRLETINKPP
-354 VGLDYQALFTAGLL
+354 IGLDYQALFTAGIIDR
-368 TNEEARKELGLPT
+368 NEARKELGFDE
-381 ISTIEQSSLND
+381 IEEPLNV
-392 AINALSPLVANN
+392 ALS
-404 VLGNMTINEK
+404 K
-414 RQLAN
+414 Q
-419 LAPIPGGDSLAAATP
+419 
-434 PTALNQHFEYLE
+434 
-446 QFAVVGERGGINK
+446 
-459 SPKAPN
+459 
-465 SDTPNKNPK
+465 
-474 GEGSAKG
+474 
-481 DASTGRGAKVS
+481 
-492 ERAEKILKDKS
+492 
-503 DEFNEKYKEKLGYG
+503 
-517 VNVGM
+517 
-522 LKAVF
+522 
-527 QRGLGAFNTSH
+527 
-538 SPKVSSAEQWALA
+538 
-551 RVNAFLYI
+551 
-559 VKTGRPENPKYNTDY
+559 
-574 DLLPTDHPKKESMSN
+574 N
-589 PFGWDDERDLAVFQS
+589 PFGWDDERDIKVFQQ
-604 YGEKAEDFEEYRFDF
+604 YGESADNFEAYKFEFV
-619 TDAIEQAILNV
+619 DAVETAILNV

-652 VTDAIAKLAKAEL
+652 VADAIAKLAKAEL
-665 VKSYEDGLETTPKG
+665 IKSYEDGLETTPKG
-679 LEEIKNLQTELVVRY
+679 VEEVKRLQTEIVVRY
-694 KYGLAPGIT
+694 KYGLAPGIE
-703 GGLLLDTS
+703 GGMIIPGS
-711 RKFCTDVVNSGRVYS
+711 RDFCRQIDGSNRVYS
-726 REDINMMSSEL
+726 REDINAMSTQL

-742 KRRGEWYTNP
+742 KRRGGWYHNP
-752 TTGITT
+752 TLDVNT

>member
-1 MIFQRI
+1 MIFQRL

-62 GTKVFGN
+62 GTEVFGSS
-69 NTLDIAKA
+69 TEEIAKA
-77 EAKLKKI
+77 QAKLKNI
-84 NAYESYEELK
+84 NAYETYEELK
-94 AKIAYDAELFNGF
+94 AKVAYDAELFNGF
-107 AIEVIWNKA
+107 AVEVIWNKA
-116 KTSISEYYHIPFKD
+116 KTAPSEFYHIPFKD
-130 IRKTIDMHYSYST
+130 IRKGLEGDYVYCADWT
-143 DWADP
+143 DS
-148 KAERIHYMPYNPLTR
+148 KAEKIHYQPYNPITR
-163 ESKQLY
+163 ESKQIY
-169 YCQFYRPGEGV
+169 YCQFYRPGQGE

-223 PTPEEARQTARR
+223 PTPEEARATARR

-261 IISNLQPSD
+261 VINNLQPSD

-332 DVFAYLLEPIA
+332 DTFAYLLEPIA
-343 DVKLETINKPP
+343 SVRLETINKPP
-354 VGLDYQALFTAGLL
+354 IGLDYQALYTAGIIDR
-368 TNEEARKELGLPT
+368 NEARKELGFDE
-381 ISTIEQSSLND
+381 IEEPLNV
-392 AINALSPLVANN
+392 ALS
-404 VLGNMTINEK
+404 K
-414 RQLAN
+414 Q
-419 LAPIPGGDSLAAATP
+419 
-434 PTALNQHFEYLE
+434 
-446 QFAVVGERGGINK
+446 
-459 SPKAPN
+459 
-465 SDTPNKNPK
+465 
-474 GEGSAKG
+474 
-481 DASTGRGAKVS
+481 
-492 ERAEKILKDKS
+492 
-503 DEFNEKYKEKLGYG
+503 
-517 VNVGM
+517 
-522 LKAVF
+522 
-527 QRGLGAFNTSH
+527 
-538 SPKVSSAEQWALA
+538 
-551 RVNAFLYI
+551 
-559 VKTGRPENPKYNTDY
+559 
-574 DLLPTDHPKKESMSN
+574 N
-589 PFGWDDERDLAVFQS
+589 PFGWDDERDIKVFQL
-604 YGEKAEDFEEYRFDF
+604 YGESADNFEAYKFEFV
-619 TDAIEQAILNV
+619 DAIETAILNV

-652 VTDAIAKLAKAEL
+652 VADAIAKLAKAEL
-665 VKSYEDGLETTPKG
+665 IKSYEDGLETTPKG
-679 LEEIKNLQTELVVRY
+679 VEEVKRLETEIVVRY
-694 KYGLAPGIT
+694 RYGLAAGIQ
-703 GGLLLDTS
+703 GALVIDTT
-711 RKFCTDVVNSGRVYS
+711 RDFCRQIAESNRVYS
-726 REDINMMSSEL
+726 REDINAMSTQL

-742 KRRGEWYTNP
+742 KRRGGWYHNP
-752 TTGITT
+752 TLDVNT

>member
-1 MIFQRI
+1 MIFQRL

-62 GTKVFGN
+62 GTDVFGQ
-69 NTLDIAKA
+69 NTTDIAKA
-77 EAKLKKI
+77 QAKLKQI

-107 AIEVIWNKA
+107 AVEVIWNKA
-116 KTSISEYYHIPFKD
+116 KTAPSEYYHIPFKD
-130 IRKTIDMHYSYST
+130 IRKGLEGDFVYCE
-143 DWADP
+143 DWTNP
-148 KAERIHYMPYNPLTR
+148 KAEKIHYQPYNPITR

-169 YCQFYRPGEGV
+169 YCQFYRPGQGE

-223 PTPEEARQTARR
+223 PLPEEARATARR

-261 IISNLQPSD
+261 VISNLQPSD

-308 RSELIEA
+308 RTELIEA

-332 DVFAYLLEPIA
+332 DAFSYLLEPIA
-343 DVKLETINKPP
+343 QVRLETINKPP
-354 VGLDYQALFTAGLL
+354 IGLDYQALFTAGIIDR
-368 TNEEARKELGLPT
+368 NEARKELGFDE
-381 ISTIEQSSLND
+381 IEEEETPV
-392 AINALSPLVANN
+392 ALS
-404 VLGNMTINEK
+404 K
-414 RQLAN
+414 Q
-419 LAPIPGGDSLAAATP
+419 
-434 PTALNQHFEYLE
+434 
-446 QFAVVGERGGINK
+446 
-459 SPKAPN
+459 
-465 SDTPNKNPK
+465 
-474 GEGSAKG
+474 
-481 DASTGRGAKVS
+481 
-492 ERAEKILKDKS
+492 
-503 DEFNEKYKEKLGYG
+503 
-517 VNVGM
+517 
-522 LKAVF
+522 
-527 QRGLGAFNTSH
+527 
-538 SPKVSSAEQWALA
+538 
-551 RVNAFLYI
+551 
-559 VKTGRPENPKYNTDY
+559 
-574 DLLPTDHPKKESMSN
+574 N
-589 PFGWDDERDLAVFQS
+589 PFGWDDERDLIVFNK
-604 YGEKAEDFEEYRFDF
+604 YGEKAEEFEEAKFEF
-619 TDAIEQAILNV
+619 ADAIESAILNV

-652 VTDAIAKLAKAEL
+652 VADAIAKLAKAEL
-665 VKSYEDGLETTPKG
+665 IKSYEDGLQTTPKG
-679 LEEIKNLQTELVVRY
+679 LDEIKNLQTELVVRY
-694 KYGLAPGIT
+694 QYGLAPGMQ
-703 GGLLLDTS
+703 GGLLIDTS
-711 RKFCTDVVNSGRVYS
+711 RKFCQDVVNSGRVYS
-726 REDINMMSSEL
+726 REDINMMSAEL

-742 KRRGEWYTNP
+742 KRRGGWYHNP
-752 TTGITT
+752 TLDVNT

-766 QQLLRRIKR
+766 QKLLRRIKR